1 VVHSPLLALV
11 LASTISALMNKF
23 SRGPYVCTIALLL
36 CACASHQTPTTTS
49 APTGAS
55 ANAPISGANAG
66 NGDNSNVNAKLTAVL
81 AGPQRTPDER
91 ARDVYRHPRETLEF
105 FGIQPGM
112 HVVELSAGRGWY
124 TAVLAPLL
132 GEKGALTVTAA
143 DPNGPADSE
152 GTKNAK
158 VLAERIG
165 ADQGTF
171 GNVLLRVVDW
181 NLPNASLGPDASAD
195 MVLTFRNW
203 HGWIRDGVLTTVL
216 EATRRVLK
224 SGGVFGVVEHRGKP
238 DGSVDPKV
246 IGETGYVPESLVIRV
261 AEAAGFKLV
270 AKSEINANPN
280 DAKDYPKG
288 VWTLPPTLRQGDL
301 DREKYLR
308 IGESDRMTLR
318 FVKL

>member
-1 VVHSPLLALV
+1 MPNGVGAGVT
-11 LASTISALMNKF
+11 ASGGN
-23 SRGPYVCTIALLL
+23 
-36 CACASHQTPTTTS
+36 
-49 APTGAS
+49 TGTDA
-55 ANAPISGANAG
+55 
-66 NGDNSNVNAKLTAVL
+66 NGDVSAKLTAVL

-112 HVVELSAGRGWY
+112 HVVELAAGRGWY

-132 GEKGALTVTAA
+132 GEKGALTVTVA

-158 VLAERIG
+158 ALADRIS
-165 ADQGTF
+165 ADQGTY

-181 NLPNASLGPDASAD
+181 NLTNASLGPDASAD

-203 HGWIRDGVLTTVL
+203 HGWVHDGVVTTVL

-246 IGETGYVPESLVIRV
+246 IGETGYVPESMVIRV
-261 AEAAGFKLV
+261 AEAAGFKLA

-280 DAKDYPKG
+280 DTKDYPKG
-288 VWTLPPTLRQGDL
+288 VWSLPPTLRLGDV

-318 FVKL
+318 FVKP